1 MQGGHDLGGKQGLGP
16 IDPEPETEEPVFHS
30 EWERRVFGL
39 TLATGMLG
47 KWNIDQSRFAREQQH
62 PIDYLKNS
70 YYENWYEGIC
80 KLLLENELISEEEL
94 NSGTVKQFL
103 PTDLR
108 VPNQEDAR
116 KILTSGGPTEMKL
129 EKQAI
134 FGIGDKVRVLKNYT
148 DGHTRAPAYVQG
160 CIGEVTMQ
168 HGCHVFPDVNIKGK
182 KEGEHLYAL
191 RFSSNELWGSSSQN
205 SEVLIDLWEP
215 YLKAVT

>member
-16 IDPEPETEEPVFHS
+16 IDPEPETEEPIFHS

-80 KLLLENELISEEEL
+80 KLLLENKLISEEEL
-94 NSGTVKQFL
+94 SSGTVKQSL

-116 KILTSGGPTEMKL
+116 KLLTSGGPTEIKL

-134 FGIGDKVRVLKNYT
+134 FSIGDKVRVLKNYT

-168 HGCHVFPDVNIKGK
+168 HGGHVFPDVNTKDK
-182 KEGEHLYAL
+182 KEGEHLYAVC
-191 RFSSNELWGSSSQN
+191 FSSNELWGSSSQN

-215 YLKAVT
+215 YLEVVT

>member
-94 NSGTVKQFL
+94 N
-103 PTDLR
+103 
-108 VPNQEDAR
+108 
-116 KILTSGGPTEMKL
+116 
-129 EKQAI
+129 
-134 FGIGDKVRVLKNYT
+134 
-148 DGHTRAPAYVQG
+148 
-160 CIGEVTMQ
+160 
-168 HGCHVFPDVNIKGK
+168 
-182 KEGEHLYAL
+182 
-191 RFSSNELWGSSSQN
+191 
-205 SEVLIDLWEP
+205 
-215 YLKAVT
+215 